1 MQATVCGKIKD
12 ASLYS
17 ALDATARLM
26 DKVERIYFR
35 ERFVKHG
42 DRNELKR
49 GFLKEY
55 GITGRQLNGV
65 IFNLSEKVEAN
76 KQGLLRNLDT
86 KRQKLDIVNKRIK
99 AALKSVRK
107 NWFKIHQY
115 KRQGSHLK
123 YKIALLEERIKAG
136 APSICFGSRNLFR
149 KQFTIKDNGYASH
162 ADWLADWQGARSS
175 QFYCLGSKDESFGN
189 QTCQLLPNG
198 LQLRLPNA
206 LASELGTH
214 ITVPV
219 VFPHGQ
225 EILNNTLL
233 AGQAISYLFVR
244 KDKGWYVHATT
255 ERIEIPIVTE
265 RKNGALGLDLN
276 ADHIAVSRI
285 DASGNPTEAWSIA
298 TLLFG
303 KSKHQIEAMLGG
315 AVASVVRY
323 AKDNLIPIVI
333 ENLDLDKKKSGRSK
347 KTNRKVSMMGYSAFR
362 QLLGSKAFSEGVE
375 VIGINPAYTSVIGLV
390 KFGPGYKLTPHE
402 AAAVAIARRGLGFG
416 ERLTIRR
423 LRYTFCLPVRNRRKH
438 VWSDWRVVS
447 RMLERVRK
455 DQRSGSRQ
463 ASNSARGV
471 PLSTA
476 AGPSPAMDGSPGS
489 RGNPSGGSQQ
499 HCSAGVCECFT
510 MLELF

>member
-12 ASLYS
+12 TSIYS

-42 DRNELKR
+42 NRNELKR
-49 GFLKEY
+49 AFLKKY
-55 GITGRQLNGV
+55 RIAGRQLNGV
-65 IFNLSEKVEAN
+65 IFNLSGKVESN
-76 KQGLLRNLDT
+76 KQTLLRNLDT
-86 KRQKLDIVNKRIK
+86 KKRKLDTVNRCIE
-99 AALKSVRK
+99 AAFKGVRK

-115 KRQGSHLK
+115 KRQVSHLK
-123 YKIALLEERIKAG
+123 YKIAVLEEGIKAN
-136 APSICFGSRNLFR
+136 APSICFDSGNLFR
-149 KQFTIKDNGYASH
+149 KQFTLKDNGYASH

-175 QFYCLGSKDESFGN
+175 RFYCLSSKDESFGN
-189 QTCQLLPNG
+189 QTCQLLPKG

-206 LASELGTH
+206 LAGEFGTH

-225 EILNNTLL
+225 EILNNALL

-255 ERIEIPIVTE
+255 ERIEVPVVTDK
-265 RKNGALGLDLN
+265 KNGALGIDLN
-276 ADHIAVSRI
+276 ADHIAVSRV
-285 DASGNPTEAWSIA
+285 DPSGNPTETWGIP

-303 KSKHQIEAMLGG
+303 KSKHQIEALLGD
-315 AVASVVRY
+315 AVAYIVQY
-323 AKDNLIPIVI
+323 AGENLIPIVI
-333 ENLDLDKKKSGRSK
+333 ENLNLDKKKGGRSSK
-347 KTNRKVSMMGYSAFR
+347 SNHKVSMMAYSAFR
-362 QLLGSKAFSEGVE
+362 QLLGSKVFREGVE

-390 KFGPGYKLTPHE
+390 KFGAGYKLSPHQ
-402 AAAVAIARRGLGFG
+402 AAAVAIARRGLGFW
-416 ERLTIRR
+416 EQLTIRR
-423 LRYTFCLPVRNRRKH
+423 LRYTFCLPARNRQKH

-447 RMLERVRK
+447 RVLERDRK
-455 DQRSGSRQ
+455 SRSGSRQ
-463 ASNSARGV
+463 SSNPARGI
-471 PLSTA
+471 PLSIA

-499 HCSAGVCECFT
+499 HCSAGECGCSTILRPF
-510 MLELF
+510 